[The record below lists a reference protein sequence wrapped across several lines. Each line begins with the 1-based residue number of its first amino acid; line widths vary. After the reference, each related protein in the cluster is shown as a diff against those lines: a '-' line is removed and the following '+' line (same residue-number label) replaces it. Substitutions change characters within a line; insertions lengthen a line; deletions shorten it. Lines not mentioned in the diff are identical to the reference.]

1 MERSA
6 NLFDVETISQTTK
19 LSSRRSGKSKPRSK
33 AGAAL
38 RAEFESF
45 AAALREELGPEGI
58 LQSIY
63 AERAIV
69 AAWLLR
75 EAVEA
80 ERAVVLECL
89 GADSID
95 LFGRLADDLRRQ
107 TDRAE
112 RSLARTL
119 ESLNQLR
126 TADRPAWGQ
135 AAELDT
141 TVRPVEDEVVSDQF
155 PTFPTTIDD
164 EAGEDQAPQP
174 RWQDR
179 LVFDKYVSDASP
191 VVKGTWIT
199 VAQIV
204 SLIVDGQTWADILR
218 SHPELTEDDIRT
230 CLSYATEQESSGS
243 CGTYLA

>member
-1 MERSA
+1 MERNA

-19 LSSRRSGKSKPRSK
+19 LSSRRPGKSKIRSK
-33 AGAAL
+33 AVAAL

-45 AAALREELGPEGI
+45 AVALREELAPVGVLES
-58 LQSIY
+58 LH

-75 EAVEA
+75 TAVEA
-80 ERAVVLECL
+80 ERTGVIKCL

-95 LFGRLADDLRRQ
+95 IFGRLADDLRRQ

-112 RSLARTL
+112 RSLSRTL
-119 ESLNQLR
+119 QALDGLR
-126 TADRPAWGQ
+126 KANRPAWGQ
-135 AAELDT
+135 AAVLDT
-141 TVRPVEDEVVSDQF
+141 TVPPIEDDVVSDQF
-155 PTFPTTIDD
+155 PTFPVTLNDD
-164 EAGEDQAPQP
+164 ECRDQASQP

-230 CLSYATEQESSGS
+230 CLSYATEQESAGS
-243 CGTYLA
+243 FGTFLA

>member
-1 MERSA
+1 MERNV
-6 NLFDVETISQTTK
+6 NLFDVETISATTK
-19 LSSRRSGKSKPRSK
+19 LSSRRGSKGKSRSK
-33 AGAAL
+33 AATAL
-38 RAEFESF
+38 RAEFQTF
-45 AAALREELGPEGI
+45 AAALREELAPEGI
-58 LQSIY
+58 LQSLY

-80 ERAVVLECL
+80 ERVGVLACL
-89 GADSID
+89 HADSID

-107 TDRAE
+107 SDLAE

-119 ESLNQLR
+119 QSLVQLR
-126 TADRPAWGQ
+126 KANRPAWGQ
-135 AAELDT
+135 AAALDT
-141 TVRPVEDEVVSDQF
+141 TVIPDEDEVVSDQF
-155 PTFPTTIDD
+155 PTYPVMLED
-164 EAGEDQAPQP
+164 ESSGHVHET

-204 SLIVDGQTWADILR
+204 SLIVDGHTWADILR
-218 SHPELTEDDIRT
+218 SHPELTEADIRV
-230 CLSYATEQESSGS
+230 CLSYGTEQENVG
-243 CGTYLA
+243 CYGIDLP

>member
-1 MERSA
+1 MERNA
-6 NLFDVETISQTTK
+6 NLFDVETSSTTTK
-19 LSSRRSGKSKPRSK
+19 LSSRRPGKSKIRSK
-33 AGAAL
+33 AIAAL

-45 AAALREELGPEGI
+45 AVALREQLAPVGVLESLH
-58 LQSIY
+58 

-75 EAVEA
+75 TAVEA
-80 ERAVVLECL
+80 ERAGVIRCL

-95 LFGRLADDLRRQ
+95 IFGRLADDLRRQ

-119 ESLNQLR
+119 QSLDGLR
-126 TADRPAWGQ
+126 KANRPAWGQ
-135 AAELDT
+135 AAALDT
-141 TVRPVEDEVVSDQF
+141 TVPPIEDEVVSDQF
-155 PTFPTTIDD
+155 PTLPVLLDI
-164 EAGEDQAPQP
+164 EEGADQAPQP

-230 CLSYATEQESSGS
+230 CLSYATEQESGGS
-243 CGTYLA
+243 FGTYLA